1 MNLFFHHVA
10 ERLINHLMSLQ
21 RALSFKMRGY
31 DRDSKMSAAAFSAF
45 VSGMAMA
52 VIANLDFPGLK
63 GIAQAG
69 FDEAASVH
77 AGVF

>member
-1 MNLFFHHVA
+1 
-10 ERLINHLMSLQ
+10 
-21 RALSFKMRGY
+21 MRGY